1 MTDCAITHAK
11 GAITRRSPGVISSA
25 SMVYPYLSLWQT
37 NSFPVGALIVMAG
50 RSGFTCLHS
59 IAFHLNPSAICLFIV
74 SINSALSID
83 HNAVMTAIANTMFSS
98 MYKWWQ
104 AFYVIQ
110 PATLIKQSQLIND
123 GCQKLVLPP
132 GLEPGRPK
140 SQDFK
145 SCVSTYST
153 MGALAIPEGLEPSTF

>member
-123 GCQKLVLPP
+123 GCHKIGTPTRTRT
-132 GLEPGRPK
+132 GTTE
-140 SQDFK
+140 
-145 SCVSTYST
+145 VSR
-153 MGALAIPEGLEPSTF
+153 F